1 MYDLLLFAHS
11 WLRWLVLLAGLAA
24 VVRAVSG
31 VNTRRPWTPLDD
43 RGGMWFTAALD
54 LQLLIGLVLY
64 AFLSPVTQSA
74 FVDMAAAMRA
84 APVRFFTVEHPVGI
98 IVSIAL
104 AHVGRARIRKA
115 LDSES
120 RHKRALV
127 FFGLA
132 LLVLLLSMPWPIG
145 PGARSLFRGL

>member
-11 WLRWLVLLAGLAA
+11 WLRWIVLLAGLAA
-24 VVRAVSG
+24 LVRAMTGVS
-31 VNTRRPWTPLDD
+31 TRRPWGPLDD

-54 LQLLIGLVLY
+54 LQMLLGLVLY

-84 APVRFFTVEHPVGI
+84 APIRFFAVEHPVGM
-98 IVSIAL
+98 IVAIAL
-104 AHVGRARIRKA
+104 AHVGRVRVRKA
-115 LDSES
+115 ADSES
-120 RHKRALV
+120 RHKLTIV

-132 LLVLLLSMPWPIG
+132 LVVLLLSMPWPIG

>member
-1 MYDLLLFAHS
+1 MYDLVLFAHS

-24 VVRAVSG
+24 IARAVSG
-31 VNTRRPWTPLDD
+31 INTRRPWTPLDD
-43 RGGMWFTAALD
+43 RRGMWFTAALD
-54 LQLLIGLVLY
+54 LQMLIGLVLY

-84 APVRFFTVEHPVGI
+84 APVRFFAVEHPVGM

-104 AHVGRARIRKA
+104 AHVGRVRIRKA
-115 LDSES
+115 PDSES

>member
-24 VVRAVSG
+24 IVRAVVG

-43 RGGMWFTAALD
+43 RSGMWFTASLD

-84 APVRFFTVEHPVGI
+84 APVRFFAVEHPVGMI
-98 IVSIAL
+98 AAIAL
-104 AHVGRARIRKA
+104 AHIGRVRIRKA
-115 LDSES
+115 ADSES
-120 RHKRALV
+120 RHKQALV

>member
-1 MYDLLLFAHS
+1 MYDFLLFAHS
-11 WLRWLVLLAGLAA
+11 WLRWIGLLAGLAA
-24 VVRAVSG
+24 LVRAVTG
-31 VNTRRPWTPLDD
+31 VTTRRPWTPLDD

-54 LQLLIGLVLY
+54 LQMLIGLVLY

-84 APVRFFTVEHPVGI
+84 APIRFFAVEHPVGM
-98 IVSIAL
+98 IVAIAL
-104 AHVGRARIRKA
+104 AHVGRVRVRKA
-115 LDSES
+115 PDSES
-120 RHKRALV
+120 RHKRTLV

-132 LLVLLLSMPWPIG
+132 LVVLLLSLPWPIG